1 MASIWIVE
9 DDPKIGLLIE
19 MTVRKLG
26 HDTLRL
32 PDAEALD
39 RRVREGAALPDLLLL
54 DLMLRARSGFDVLR
68 DWKADRAARGV
79 PIIIISARG
88 AERDKVR
95 GLELGAEDYIT
106 KPFGVRELQARV
118 QTALRRLAPRDERLE
133 LGPLTIA
140 TQAREVRVDG
150 ARVELTA
157 MEYELLLYLARRRG
171 EAVTRAALLRDVWGY
186 AGGEGDSSRTVDSH
200 VKTLRLKLGDDA
212 DAPRFILTVR
222 GTGYR
227 LIAGE
232 AE

>member
-1 MASIWIVE
+1 MAELWIVE
-9 DDPKIGLLIE
+9 DDEKIGLLIE

-32 PDAEALD
+32 TDADALD
-39 RRVREGAALPDLLLL
+39 RAVRSGRALPDLMLL
-54 DLMLRARSGFDVLR
+54 DVMLRAVSGFDILR
-68 DWKADRAARGV
+68 AWKADRALKDV
-79 PIIIISARG
+79 PVIIISART
-88 AERDKVR
+88 AERDKVT

-118 QTALRRLAPRDERLE
+118 QAALRRVTPEPERLE
-133 LGPLTIA
+133 LGALTLLPA
-140 TQAREVRVDG
+140 SRETLVDG

-157 MEYELLLYLARRRG
+157 MEYELLHYLARHPG
-171 EAVTRAALLRDVWGY
+171 TALTRARLLREVWGY
-186 AGGEGDSSRTVDSH
+186 NSDDDPSRTVDSH

-212 DAPRFILTVR
+212 DSPRFIQTVR

-232 AE
+232 KG